1 MASELARAWVAGWVA
16 SRATAAPVAEP
27 WGLRIEVGHPKQV
40 TRHVLFDT
48 DANTVRELARA
59 ITAPTTWIKAFVEPG
74 TIAPH
79 LSPQDWAEDIPGF
92 LMAADLRP
100 APVHAPD
107 GYTLSSDTA
116 QGVTRVRILAPDG
129 SLAARGQIAPTG
141 ASAVVDQVET
151 EPAHQRRGLGTVV
164 MRSLGNTALDQ
175 GAGTGILG
183 ATIEGRALY
192 ESLGWTVRAPLAGFI
207 YRAASD

>member
-16 SRATAAPVAEP
+16 SRATAAPVEER

-48 DANTVRELARA
+48 DGNTVRELAGT

-79 LSPQDWAEDIPGF
+79 LSPADWTEDIPGF

-100 APVHAPD
+100 AAVETPD
-107 GYTLSSDTA
+107 GYTLGTETTH
-116 QGVTRVRILAPDG
+116 GVTRVRILAPDG

-141 ASAVVDQVET
+141 ATAVVDQVET
-151 EPAHQRRGLGTVV
+151 DPAHQRRGLGTVV

-192 ESLGWTVRAPLAGFI
+192 ESLGWTVRAPLAGFV
-207 YRAASD
+207 YRAAGA

>member
-1 MASELARAWVAGWVA
+1 MASDLARAWVAGWAA
-16 SRATAAPVAEP
+16 SRATPAPVEEP

-48 DANTVRELARA
+48 DGDTVRRLAGA

-79 LSPQDWAEDIPGF
+79 LSPEDWAEDIPGF
-92 LMAADLRP
+92 LMATALRP
-100 APVHAPD
+100 SAVLVPD
-107 GYTLSSDTA
+107 GYTLGSETA
-116 QGVTRVRILAPDG
+116 RGVTRVRVLAPDG

-141 ASAVVDQVET
+141 PTAVVDQVET
-151 EPAHQRRGLGTVV
+151 DPAHQRRGLGTVV

-207 YRAASD
+207 YRGAGA